1 MKAQDL
7 LDSIAACL
15 CAAIKDAPVPDVC
28 FCGVV
33 PGDGVV
39 TEYAGNCDGENQGMA
54 WVRQTLI
61 YPAAGL
67 NVVNE
72 NPLNCGSA
80 MGMDIE
86 IGMIR
91 PAAAPD
97 AFGNPPSAEDYRR
110 LSSLT
115 NDDALIMWRALA
127 CCTSLTELDYIL
139 GTYQPF
145 GPMGGVVGGVWS
157 AAVILD

>member
-1 MKAQDL
+1 MEPQVL
-7 LDSIAACL
+7 LDAIADCL
-15 CAAIKDAPVPDVC
+15 CRQIERSPVPGVC

-39 TEYAGNCDGENQGMA
+39 TDFAGNCKDANQGMA
-54 WVRQTLI
+54 WVRQTLL
-61 YPAAGL
+61 YPASGV

-72 NPLNCGSA
+72 TVGNCGSGA
-80 MGMDIE
+80 GMDIE

-91 PAAAPD
+91 PAATVD
-97 AFGNPPSAEDYRR
+97 AYGNPPTADQYRA
-110 LSSLT
+110 LSQLV
-115 NDDALIMWRALA
+115 NDDAMVMWRALA
-127 CCTSLTELDYIL
+127 CCDTLTDLDYIL

-157 AAVILD
+157 VATLL

>member
-1 MKAQDL
+1 MRVQQL
-7 LDSIAACL
+7 LDNIAQCLCDAIAA
-15 CAAIKDAPVPDVC
+15 APVPGVC

-39 TEYAGNCDGENQGMA
+39 TDFAGSCADENQGMA
-54 WVRQTLI
+54 WVRQTML
-61 YPAAGL
+61 YPASGL

-72 NPLNCGSA
+72 SPMNCGSA
-80 MGMDIE
+80 VGLDIE

-91 PAAAPD
+91 PAATVD
-97 AFGNPPSAEDYRR
+97 TYGNPPTADQYRALSA
-110 LSSLT
+110 LT
-115 NDDALIMWRALA
+115 NDDAIIMWRALA
-127 CCTSLTELDYIL
+127 CCTSLTELDYTL

-145 GPMGGVVGGVWS
+145 GPMGGVVGGVWT